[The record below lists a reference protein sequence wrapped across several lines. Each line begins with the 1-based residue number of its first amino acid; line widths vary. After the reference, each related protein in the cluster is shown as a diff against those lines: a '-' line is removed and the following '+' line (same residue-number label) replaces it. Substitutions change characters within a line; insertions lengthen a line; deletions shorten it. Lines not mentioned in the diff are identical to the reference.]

1 LVPFREQVIRDAI
14 RHEMQRHGQVYF
26 VHNRVESIYSMAGYL
41 QKLVPECRIAVAHGQ
56 MPEHQLERAM
66 LDFIAGE
73 HDVLVSTTIIEN
85 GLDLPR
91 VNTLLVNRADR
102 FGLSQLYQLRGRIGR
117 SDLQAYA
124 YLMVP
129 PGGVHR
135 PLARRRLAALQEFS
149 DLGSGFRIA
158 AMDLELRG
166 AGNLLG
172 SQQHGHVAAVGFE
185 MYCRMIESAVR
196 ELQGEEVEEA
206 VRTTIHLGVD
216 IRLPESFI
224 EESNQR
230 LMVYKRIAS
239 AQDEERLGRIRD
251 EMVDRFGAL
260 PPQGEHLFRL
270 ASLRL
275 LAERLRVRKVDIQNG
290 ALQVKLAADAPVEPD
305 RLVALIGRE
314 PGITLTSSGLLRLAC
329 TGGPED
335 RLSRTEALLQ
345 TLA

>member
-1 LVPFREQVIRDAI
+1 
-14 RHEMQRHGQVYF
+14 M
-26 VHNRVESIYSMAGYL
+26 
-41 QKLVPECRIAVAHGQ
+41 
-56 MPEHQLERAM
+56 
-66 LDFIAGE
+66 
-73 HDVLVSTTIIEN
+73 LVSTTIIEN

-129 PGGVHR
+129 PGGVNQ

-149 DLGSGFRIA
+149 ELGSGFRIA

-185 MYCRMIESAVR
+185 MYCRMIDSAVR
-196 ELQGEEVEEA
+196 ELQGEEVEEIP
-206 VRTTIHLGVD
+206 RTTIQLGVD

-224 EESNQR
+224 QESNQR

-239 AQDEERLGRIRD
+239 AEDDERLGRVRE
-251 EMVDRFGAL
+251 EMTDRFGAL
-260 PPQGEHLFRL
+260 PPQGEDLFRL
-270 ASLRL
+270 AALRL
-275 LAERLRVRKVDIQNG
+275 LAVRLHVRSMDFQDG
-290 ALQVKLAADAPVEPD
+290 ALQVRFAADTPVEAE
-305 RLVALIGRE
+305 RLVKLIGTE
-314 PGITLTSSGLLRLAC
+314 EGVSLTSSGLLRVAC
-329 TGGPED
+329 AGGAAE
-335 RLSRTEALLQ
+335 RLSRAEQLFTS
-345 TLA
+345 LA